1 MKRKVLLIL
10 CSIFISVGF
19 VSAQGK
25 KKTVTNA
32 DLEGFKQKRLQAE
45 KDLRENYA
53 KLGFPSPEELEKQR
67 RASDLERERLSEK
80 LRRERLEREQI
91 YYEQELL
98 QSQNSPDVY
107 VIENS
112 NGYRSSYPFIGAG
125 YYSRPRYGGGGRIRN
140 SNPYF
145 KNGYGPVGGGF
156 FGPRINP
163 FQNNRNYPN
172 RKHPFTTNPVRRQ
185 DGRIGNPR

>member
-1 MKRKVLLIL
+1 MKRKTLFIL
-10 CSIFISVGF
+10 CSIFMTVGF
-19 VSAQGK
+19 VAAQDK

-45 KDLRENYA
+45 KDLRENYV
-53 KLGFPSPEELEKQR
+53 KLGFPSPEELERQR

-80 LRRERLEREQI
+80 LRRERLEREQL
-91 YYEQELL
+91 YYEQEFL

-112 NGYRSSYPFIGAG
+112 NGYRSYPFIGAG
-125 YYSRPRYGGGGRIRN
+125 YYPSPHYGGGGRRIRN

-145 KNGYGPVGGGF
+145 KNGIGPVGGGF

-163 FQNNRNYPN
+163 YQNNRNYPN
-172 RKHPFTTNPVRRQ
+172 RKHSFTPNPVRRQ
-185 DGRIGNPR
+185 DGRSGNPR

>member
-1 MKRKVLLIL
+1 MKEKVLFIL
-10 CSIFISVGF
+10 CSILMTVGF
-19 VSAQGK
+19 ASAQ
-25 KKTVTNA
+25 TARRTITNL
-32 DLEGFKQKRLQAE
+32 DLDKYKQQRLEAE
-45 KDLRENYA
+45 RDLRENYER
-53 KLGFPSPEELEKQR
+53 LGFPSPEEMEAQQKE
-67 RASDLERERLSEK
+67 ADSERERLAEN
-80 LRRERLEREQI
+80 LRRERLEREQF

-98 QSQNSPDVY
+98 QSQSSPDIY

-112 NGYRSSYPFIGAG
+112 NGYRSYPFIGAG
-125 YYSRPRYGGGGRIRN
+125 YYSSPRHGGGRRIRN

-145 KNGYGPVGGGF
+145 KNGIGPVGGGF

-172 RKHPFTTNPVRRQ
+172 RKHPLTPNPVRRP